1 MIQLNEGQTE
11 AVEKMVDFLK
21 GNSDLPFFTLSGAG
35 GTGKTVSIKYAIQ
48 QAQVPHVLT
57 SGATIAHAAKNVLE
71 SSLPPRIHCYTVAQW
86 LGMRMNYELDGT
98 ISFKPDTRASKALNM
113 YRYAILDEASMIND
127 DLYDSI
133 MAAVVAN
140 NIKLIVVGDVYQ
152 LPPVGQEH
160 DSKFFNK
167 IDAMLTESMRFT
179 GYITDLSEVY
189 RDAIK
194 SLNAGYLI
202 SKNVL
207 NERTNRTDKWD
218 NLSDTGYKFKN
229 NIHEVL
235 DQAASEIKSNP
246 NNINYSRI
254 LAFKNNSVNI
264 INTNIRDRIY
274 GKDRAQFEHNE
285 ILISNGG
292 YAYKNTPIL
301 YNGKLFNV
309 EDTKEIIGPY
319 EVPCLSIKFKN
330 FKPMHDVVIPV
341 VDENRG
347 LDKWT
352 KIRDK
357 LLDNA
362 KRDPRQWIYYYKFIE
377 SFAKFD
383 YAYAVN
389 LYKSQGQTLK
399 NVYVLEGE
407 VMDVR
412 PLTLK
417 QKFQALYVAMTRATD
432 AVYVYNKNY

>member
-1 MIQLNEGQTE
+1 M
-11 AVEKMVDFLK
+11 
-21 GNSDLPFFTLSGAG
+21 
-35 GTGKTVSIKYAIQ
+35 
-48 QAQVPHVLT
+48 
-57 SGATIAHAAKNVLE
+57 
-71 SSLPPRIHCYTVAQW
+71 
-86 LGMRMNYELDGT
+86 
-98 ISFKPDTRASKALNM
+98 
-113 YRYAILDEASMIND
+113 
-127 DLYDSI
+127 
-133 MAAVVAN
+133 
-140 NIKLIVVGDVYQ
+140 
-152 LPPVGQEH
+152 
-160 DSKFFNK
+160 
-167 IDAMLTESMRFT
+167 
-179 GYITDLSEVY
+179 
-189 RDAIK
+189 
-194 SLNAGYLI
+194 
-202 SKNVL
+202 
-207 NERTNRTDKWD
+207 
-218 NLSDTGYKFKN
+218 SDTGYKFKN